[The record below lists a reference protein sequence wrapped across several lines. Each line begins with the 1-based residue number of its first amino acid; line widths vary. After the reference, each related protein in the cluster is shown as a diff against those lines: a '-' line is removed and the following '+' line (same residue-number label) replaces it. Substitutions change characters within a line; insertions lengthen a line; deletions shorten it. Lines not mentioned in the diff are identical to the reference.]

1 MTPPDLAKSGT
12 EHAHQRALVAWSQ
25 IARRY
30 GFIAA
35 DDPKSYTEY
44 GYLCRTYGVNPR
56 EEPNPSGKSNRWVDD
71 GGIVAVPELEW
82 LHAIPNGGARDG
94 FTAASLKAEGVKRGI
109 LDMFLP
115 VPCFAV
121 RCVAEPT
128 PQASQRIMA
137 RVMVYAGLY
146 IEMKRPT
153 TGKGAQ
159 RRQKGSTSEEQD
171 AFIAYARGVGYAVS
185 VCFDWLAA
193 AIELRKYIE
202 AVRAAR

>member
-12 EHAHQRALVAWSQ
+12 EHSHQRALVAWSQ

-30 GFIAA
+30 GFVAA

-44 GYLCRTYGVNPR
+44 GYLCRTYGTNPR

-94 FTAASLKAEGVKRGI
+94 FTAASLKAEGVRRGI

-115 VPCFAV
+115 LPMHAEDNRPGV
-121 RCVAEPT
+121 RCLA
-128 PQASQRIMA
+128 
-137 RVMVYAGLY
+137 YAGLY

-153 TGKGAQ
+153 SGKGSQ

-171 AFIAYARGVGYAVS
+171 AFIAYARSVGYAVS
-185 VCFDWLAA
+185 VCFNWLAA
-193 AIELRKYIE
+193 AVELRKYIE
-202 AVRAAR
+202 AVRAAA